1 MRVGGKGVKRQIPR
15 VLVWHEHAWADGAM
29 CLFSAYMI
37 DKGMW
42 RRGQL
47 LGTGRRRVP
56 REDGEGVARVPLQG
70 CHCKDAAARVPCVE
84 ASEMGGRAMGGAG
97 RRAGGTGRRLWV
109 AGVDGR
115 F

>member
-1 MRVGGKGVKRQIPR
+1 MRVGGKGVKRQILR
-15 VLVWHEHAWADGAM
+15 VHVWHEHAWADGAM
-29 CLFSAYMI
+29 CLFSEYMI

-42 RRGQL
+42 RKGQL

-56 REDGEGVARVPLQG
+56 RKDGEGVAWVPL
-70 CHCKDAAARVPCVE
+70 
-84 ASEMGGRAMGGAG
+84 AG
-97 RRAGGTGRRLWV
+97 RRCKGAMRGVRWAAVWGVGAQAGRRVALGAGRRLWV

>member
-70 CHCKDAAARVPCVE
+70 CHCKGTMR
-84 ASEMGGRAMGGAG
+84 GGE
-97 RRAGGTGRRLWV
+97 
-109 AGVDGR
+109 
-115 F
+115 